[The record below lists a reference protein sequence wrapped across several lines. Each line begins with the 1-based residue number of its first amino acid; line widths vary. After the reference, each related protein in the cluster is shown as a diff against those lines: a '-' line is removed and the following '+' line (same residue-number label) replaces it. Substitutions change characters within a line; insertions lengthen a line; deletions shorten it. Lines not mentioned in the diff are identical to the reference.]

1 MSSSTLIPAKSSLAV
16 MIGKSKFGKTLCN
29 PFFYFSN
36 GKNKTVKAH
45 SGPVLKISLSQQE
58 DFIVSCSSDKTIKM
72 WGMDGKFK
80 QSFLGHTNW
89 VRECEISYDERLI
102 LSCSDDRSV
111 KLWDINKAVVTA
123 NFT

>member
-1 MSSSTLIPAKSSLAV
+1 MLFTADSSKIISCGEDREIKIWKNSV
-16 MIGKSKFGKTLCN
+16 
-29 PFFYFSN
+29 N

-89 VRECEISYDERLI
+89 VR
-102 LSCSDDRSV
+102 
-111 KLWDINKAVVTA
+111 
-123 NFT
+123 

>member
-1 MSSSTLIPAKSSLAV
+1 M
-16 MIGKSKFGKTLCN
+16 
-29 PFFYFSN
+29 
-36 GKNKTVKAH
+36 KAH

-89 VRECEISYDERLI
+89 VR
-102 LSCSDDRSV
+102 
-111 KLWDINKAVVTA
+111 
-123 NFT
+123 